1 MFCLERVNVCSISTL
16 FEGDGVKSPFFKK
29 NDLLREHLVGMG
41 ERHKGS
47 RDKLGIKII
56 LMVLFRFKSC

>member
-1 MFCLERVNVCSISTL
+1 MGSKAHFL
-16 FEGDGVKSPFFKK
+16 KK
-29 NDLLREHLVGMG
+29 NDMLREHLVGMG
-41 ERHKGS
+41 ERHEGS